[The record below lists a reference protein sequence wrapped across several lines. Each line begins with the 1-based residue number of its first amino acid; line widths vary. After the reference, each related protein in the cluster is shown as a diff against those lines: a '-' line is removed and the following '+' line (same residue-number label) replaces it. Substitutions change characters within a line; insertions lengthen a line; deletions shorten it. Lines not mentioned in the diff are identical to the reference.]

1 MRDYP
6 ILSEKPEDN
15 QRAAEWAMNQA
26 ELIRRGDEATRRIND
41 KYKPIMLARLSESN
55 NGKSHPA

>member
-15 QRAAEWAMNQA
+15 QRAVERALAQA
-26 ELIRRGDEATRRIND
+26 ELIKRGEEATRRMNE
-41 KYKPIMLARLSESN
+41 KYRPIMIAQIRN
-55 NGKSHPA
+55 KNVIT

>member
-26 ELIRRGDEATRRIND
+26 ELIRRGDDATRRMNE
-41 KYKPIMLARLSESN
+41 KYKPIMLARLSKNDKGES
-55 NGKSHPA
+55 HLV